1 MKYTKPSLTYDQQAD
16 LVLSRGL
23 AADRQVLINRLRAV
37 GYYRLS
43 AYWHPFKRPDDTFAP
58 GTTLD
63 TVWQRYTFDRQLR
76 LMVMDAIERIEV
88 ALRSALVNGLTLRF
102 GPFAHLDPRA
112 FPGIHPDD
120 HRRLQDELR
129 DGAQHSSEVFVEHFK
144 RTYDDFP
151 DLPLWA
157 ATEIMTFGNMFTL
170 FRISGKHTQKALA
183 QPYGV
188 TGKVLFSWLLT
199 LNYVRNMCAHH
210 ARLWNRELALKPLIP
225 DAKHDPRWYGERPVG
240 NNRIFAVLTIH
251 HFLLLRIAPQSG
263 WRDRLFGLFDRYPS
277 IPLPPMGMPAD
288 WRNHDLW
295 KQVKWR

>member
-1 MKYTKPSLTYDQQAD
+1 MKYTKPSLTYEQQAD

-23 AADRQVLINRLRAV
+23 ATDRQVLIERLRAV

-58 GTTLD
+58 DTTLD
-63 TVWQRYTFDRQLR
+63 IVWQRYTFDRQLR
-76 LMVMDAIERIEV
+76 LMVMDAIERVEV
-88 ALRSALVNGLTLRF
+88 ALRSALITNLTSRF

-112 FPGIHPDD
+112 FPGINPDE
-120 HRRLQDELR
+120 HRRLLDDLR
-129 DGAQHSSEVFVEHFK
+129 DGAQRSSEVFVEHFK

-157 ATEIMTFGNMFTL
+157 AAEIMTFGNMFTL
-170 FRISGKHTQKALA
+170 FRISGKHTQVGLA
-183 QPYGV
+183 RSYGV

-199 LNYVRNMCAHH
+199 LNYVRNLCAHH

-225 DAKHDPRWYGERPVG
+225 DAKHDPSWYGARPVG
-240 NNRIFAVLTIH
+240 NNRIFAVLTIL
-251 HFLLLRIAPQSG
+251 HFQLLRIAPQSG
-263 WRDRLFGLFDRYPS
+263 WRNRLFGLFDRYPS

-295 KQVKWR
+295 KQVK

>member
-1 MKYTKPSLTYDQQAD
+1 MKYAKPSLTYEQQAD

-23 AADRQVLINRLRAV
+23 ATDRQILIERLRAV

-76 LMVMDAIERIEV
+76 LMVMDAIERVEV
-88 ALRSALVNGLTLRF
+88 AIRSALITNLTLRF

-112 FPGIHPDD
+112 FPGINPDE
-120 HRRLQDELR
+120 HRRLLDDLR
-129 DGAQHSSEVFVEHFK
+129 DGAQRSSEVFVEHFK

-157 ATEIMTFGNMFTL
+157 AAEIMTFGNMFTL

-199 LNYVRNMCAHH
+199 LNYVRNLCAHH

-263 WRDRLFGLFDRYPS
+263 WRDRLFLFSAHLD
-277 IPLPPMGMPAD
+277 
-288 WRNHDLW
+288 HDIRTCRSMRS
-295 KQVKWR
+295 VT

>member
-1 MKYTKPSLTYDQQAD
+1 MKYTKQSLTYEQQAD

-23 AADRQVLINRLRAV
+23 AADRQLLIERLQAV

-43 AYWHPFKRPDDTFAP
+43 AYWHPFKQPDDSFAP
-58 GTTLD
+58 GTTLN

-76 LMVMDAIERIEV
+76 LMVMDAIERVEV

-112 FPGIHPDD
+112 FPGINPDD
-120 HRRLQDELR
+120 HRRLLDDLR
-129 DGAQHSSEVFVEHFK
+129 DGAQRSSD
-144 RTYDDFP
+144 YP

-157 ATEIMTFGNMFTL
+157 AAEIMTFGNMFTL
-170 FRISGKHTQKALA
+170 FRITGKHTQVGLA
-183 QPYGV
+183 RSYGV

-199 LNYVRNMCAHH
+199 LNYVRNLCAHH

-225 DAKHDPRWYGERPVG
+225 DAKHDPRWYGESLVG
-240 NNRIFAVLTIH
+240 NNRIFAILTIL
-251 HFLLLRIAPQSG
+251 HFLLRHIAPQSG
-263 WRDRLFGLFDRYPS
+263 WRDRLFGLFDRYPA
-277 IPLPPMGMPAD
+277 IPLAPMGMPAD